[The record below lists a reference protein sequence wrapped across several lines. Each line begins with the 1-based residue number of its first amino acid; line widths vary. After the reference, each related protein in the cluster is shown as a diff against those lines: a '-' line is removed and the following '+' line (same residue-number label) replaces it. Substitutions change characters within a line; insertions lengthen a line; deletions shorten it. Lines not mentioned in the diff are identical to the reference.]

1 MYTSGSFQ
9 PVRPTPTSLSLRQ
22 QLQGFLWTALLLGA
36 LLFVVLGSPLPVS
49 TLRAG
54 SVSPQDIR
62 APRRITF
69 VSQVRT
75 QQAREAT
82 AASVAP
88 IYTPPDR
95 ALVIKQLSTAQQVA
109 DFITK
114 VRDDS
119 TLSRPEKA
127 QRIADLEPVK
137 FSSDA
142 VNAILAFSDEEWE
155 EVVRET
161 RRLLEQLNRREIR
174 EDQLA
179 SVRRQVPYQV
189 DVTLTEQQALV
200 VTEWVSALLRPNSF
214 LDEARTEEA
223 RENARRSVPD
233 VQVTYEQGQIIVREG
248 EIVQPE
254 HIEALEAL
262 GLQSATFTRERL
274 VGTGLFVTLLVLVLA
289 FYVARVYP
297 RLWGHPRMTAAIGLT
312 IVLAA
317 AAIRVMMPGHPL
329 LAYFT
334 PIASGAMLLSILAGP
349 DVALLASILSA
360 FLVMQLTGSL
370 ELTVYA
376 FVGSTI
382 AALTV
387 WRVER
392 LQGFVS
398 AGLLVGLANLGV
410 VLAFALQETSW
421 SPLTLAMRS
430 GAAVANG
437 ALSASF
443 TLAGIYVL
451 SAVAGVTTFLQL
463 MELSRPTHP
472 LFRQLLLKAPGTY
485 HHSIMIGNLA
495 ERAAEAVG
503 ADALLVRVAAYYH
516 DVGKI
521 ASPHYFVE
529 NQTGETNPHNELD
542 DPQKS
547 AEIIIGHVT
556 EGVRLARKH
565 RLPPVIVDFIRQH
578 HGTTR
583 VEYFYRKACE
593 RNGAE
598 AVDESRYRYPGPRPQ
613 TREAAILML
622 ADAVEAT
629 VRAEKPTDI
638 EGVDAVVC
646 RIIQQKLD
654 EGQLV
659 DTDLTL
665 RDLETIRR
673 VFVQTLSGMYHSRV
687 VYPSQTATS
696 QPEANGHEHADRR
709 VADHRIVEHPG

>member
-9 PVRPTPTSLSLRQ
+9 PMRPTPTSLSLRQ
-22 QLQGFLWTALLLGA
+22 QLQGFLWTAILLGA
-36 LLFVVLGSPLPVS
+36 LLLVVLGSPLPVS

-75 QQAREAT
+75 QQAREAA
-82 AASVAP
+82 AASVTP

-95 ALVIKQLSTAQQVA
+95 ALIIKQLSTAQQVA

-119 TLSRPEKA
+119 TLSRPEKV

-137 FSSDA
+137 FSADA
-142 VNAILAFSDEEWE
+142 VDAILSFSDEEWE

-179 SVRRQVPYQV
+179 SVRRQIPYQV

-262 GLQSATFTRERL
+262 GLQSATFTRERM
-274 VGTGLFVTLLVLVLA
+274 VGMGLFVTLLVLVLA

-297 RLWGHPRMTAAIGLT
+297 RLWGHARMMAAIGLT

-334 PIASGAMLLSILAGP
+334 PVASAAMLLSILAGP
-349 DVALLASILSA
+349 DVALLAGVLLA
-360 FLVMQLTGSL
+360 FLVTQLTGSF

-410 VLAFALQETSW
+410 VLAFALQETNW
-421 SPLTLAMRS
+421 SPLMLAMRS

-516 DVGKI
+516 DIGKI
-521 ASPHYFVE
+521 TSPHYFVE
-529 NQTGETNPHNELD
+529 NQTGDANPHDELD

-547 AEIIIGHVT
+547 AEIIIGHIT

-598 AVDESRYRYPGPRPQ
+598 AVDESQYRYPGPRPQ
-613 TREAAILML
+613 SREAAILML

-629 VRAEKPTDI
+629 VRAEKPADI

-665 RDLETIRR
+665 RDLEIIRR

-687 VYPSQTATS
+687 VYPSQVAVS

-709 VADHRIVEHPG
+709 VADHRVVEHPG